1 MMIDMKMNIR
11 KKMLN
16 ALSKEELIELV
27 IELQDTKNLVIPTW
41 NVPTAVTAPLSD
53 DKYHQLRDNCT
64 SATTKT
70 K

>member
-1 MMIDMKMNIR
+1 MNVELR
-11 KKMLN
+11 KKMLG
-16 ALSKEELIELV
+16 ALTKNELIGLV

-64 SATTKT
+64 TATTET
-70 K
+70 KK